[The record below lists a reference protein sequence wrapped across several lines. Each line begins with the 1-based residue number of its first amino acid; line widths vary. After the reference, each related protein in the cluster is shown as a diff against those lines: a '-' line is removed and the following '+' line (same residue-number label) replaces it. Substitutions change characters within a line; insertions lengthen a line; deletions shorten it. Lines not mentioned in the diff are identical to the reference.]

1 MAIDN
6 YFAEKEQWALILGG
20 SSGFGLA
27 TAHKLAAEG
36 MHLII
41 LHRDRK
47 KDLPRI
53 EESFQ
58 RIRAHGVQLLHFNAD
73 ALRSDIRSDVI
84 AQIKNVM
91 NKQGRIRLLLHA
103 IAKGN
108 LKPMT
113 PLPSLAPSLFASLP
127 EDGADESLNKYYL
140 DLHLSQQEALSS
152 RGAFLQNQDFQLT
165 IQAMALSL
173 YDWVKDLHEHQ
184 LFGADARVI
193 GLTSEGNDRAWRFY
207 AAVSAAKAALEA
219 ICRSIALEFAP
230 YGIRCNVVQPGVTD
244 TPSLRLIP
252 GNEHLKRSTILRNP
266 FHRLT
271 KPEDVANVIYL
282 LCRDE
287 AAWINGAV
295 IPVDGGEKNS

>member
-1 MAIDN
+1 MAIER
-6 YFAEKEQWALILGG
+6 YFDGKEQWALILGG

-27 TAHKLAAEG
+27 TARRLAAEG

-47 KDLPRI
+47 KEVPRI
-53 EESFQ
+53 EAEWAEM
-58 RIRAHGVQLLHFNAD
+58 RAHGVRVLVFNAD
-73 ALRSDIRSDVI
+73 ALREEVRTEVLQEVKT
-84 AQIKNVM
+84 AL
-91 NKQGRIRLLLHA
+91 GERGGIRLLLHA

-113 PLPSLAPSLFASLP
+113 EQTGAPEGLLPDSLDENNDLDRLYRELHARRQ
-127 EDGADESLNKYYL
+127 ADAN
-140 DLHLSQQEALSS
+140 
-152 RGAFLQNQDFQLT
+152 FPFVPLQNQDLELT
-165 IQAMALSL
+165 IQAMAFSL
-173 YDWVKDLHEHQ
+173 YDWVQALHGAG
-184 LFGADARVI
+184 FFAADARVI
-193 GLTSEGNDRAWRFY
+193 GLTSEGNSRAWRYY
-207 AAVSAAKAALEA
+207 AAVSVAKAALEA

-244 TPSLRLIP
+244 TPSLRMIP
-252 GNEHLKRSTILRNP
+252 GSEHLKRSTILRNP

-271 KPEDVANVIYL
+271 RPEDVANVIYL

>member
-1 MAIDN
+1 MAIER
-6 YFAEKEQWALILGG
+6 YFQGKEQWALILGG

-27 TAHKLAAEG
+27 TARKLAAEG

-47 KDLPRI
+47 KEMPRI
-53 EESFQ
+53 EAELGEM
-58 RIRAHGVQLLHFNAD
+58 RAQGVRVLSFNAD
-73 ALRSDIRSDVI
+73 ALREEVRAEVM
-84 AQIKNVM
+84 QELKNALGER
-91 NKQGRIRLLLHA
+91 GRIRLLLHA

-113 PLPSLAPSLFASLP
+113 EQAAEEGDLFSSSE
-127 EDGADESLNKYYL
+127 EDGLNQLYR
-140 DLHLSQQEALSS
+140 DLHVQRQKDLNFPFAPLQSQDL
-152 RGAFLQNQDFQLT
+152 QLT
-165 IQAMALSL
+165 VQAMAFSL
-173 YDWVKDLHEHQ
+173 YDWVQSVH
-184 LFGADARVI
+184 GAGGFADDARII
-193 GLTSEGNDRAWRFY
+193 GLTSEGNNRAWRYY

-244 TPSLRLIP
+244 TPSLRMIP
-252 GNEHLKRSTILRNP
+252 GSEHLKRSTILRNP

-271 KPEDVANVIYL
+271 RPEDVADVIYL

-295 IPVDGGEKNS
+295 IPVDGGERNS